1 MLRVLCMMLVTL
13 LIVINSG
20 SDALAEKRVAL
31 VIGNSGYKAVT
42 ALQNPAN
49 DSADIAR
56 ALEALD
62 FEVELVSDLT
72 FDKMRRSLRSFSK
85 RASGADVAL
94 VFYAGHGIE
103 VDGQN
108 YLIPVDARLES
119 SDDVDYEALPLNL
132 VMGSLNGA
140 KKLKLVLLDACRNNP
155 FIAGMKTSGAK
166 RAIGRGLARVEPSVG
181 TLVGFAAKEGTTA
194 SDGDGRNSPYTKA
207 LLEHLDE
214 PGLEINLLFRK
225 VRDSVLSQT
234 NGEQE
239 PFTYGSLPGRQ
250 LYLKDGSQ
258 PAKPVATGA
267 IPSSIKLSEAGQ
279 VWVATQATRSVAVLE
294 AFEKSYAG
302 TPYAALARARIEE
315 LKAVSAKTQ
324 PPAPALSNVKPASSN
339 SSAEPKPPEPA
350 EQQVAAVESKPQ
362 QQVAKPPR
370 FASEGELVRAIQKAL
385 NDHRCD
391 AGRADGKWGRKGIA
405 AAGRFARY
413 AKLSLGTDPSERLL
427 DAIEGKSG
435 KVCPLV
441 CGARYQKKGDECV
454 LKTCK
459 KGEKLD
465 RRGKCMLVA
474 RLDRA
479 CEARCNQQDV
489 DRCIQKIMG
498 RGASKDEAGMV
509 CVHGHETRN
518 CRKLCTK

>member
-72 FDKMRRSLRSFSK
+72 FDNMRRSLRSFSK

-234 NGEQE
+234 NGQQE

-258 PAKPVATGA
+258 SAKPVATGA

-279 VWVATQATRSVAVLE
+279 VSALRYPYPAGPAPKQSSSTIAAKPSLTKATRLPNASP
-294 AFEKSYAG
+294 S
-302 TPYAALARARIEE
+302 T
-315 LKAVSAKTQ
+315 
-324 PPAPALSNVKPASSN
+324 PASPGAWKRE
-339 SSAEPKPPEPA
+339 SALPTRSKSLA
-350 EQQVAAVESKPQ
+350 VHAGCSTRQVSIFLMQASTAV
-362 QQVAKPPR
+362 
-370 FASEGELVRAIQKAL
+370 
-385 NDHRCD
+385 
-391 AGRADGKWGRKGIA
+391 
-405 AAGRFARY
+405 
-413 AKLSLGTDPSERLL
+413 
-427 DAIEGKSG
+427 
-435 KVCPLV
+435 
-441 CGARYQKKGDECV
+441 
-454 LKTCK
+454 
-459 KGEKLD
+459 
-465 RRGKCMLVA
+465 
-474 RLDRA
+474 
-479 CEARCNQQDV
+479 
-489 DRCIQKIMG
+489 
-498 RGASKDEAGMV
+498 
-509 CVHGHETRN
+509 
-518 CRKLCTK
+518 